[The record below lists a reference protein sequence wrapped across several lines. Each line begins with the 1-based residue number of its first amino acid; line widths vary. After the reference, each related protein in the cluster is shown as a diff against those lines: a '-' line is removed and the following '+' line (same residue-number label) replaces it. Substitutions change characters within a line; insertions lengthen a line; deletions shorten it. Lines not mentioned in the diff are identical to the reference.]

1 MTSFVHVDTPATHPG
16 VVRAEAVIQRIRSA
30 RRGFDGA
37 RGLAAFL
44 LAAIVASLLVVADR
58 LMATSEEGGLL
69 VAWVVLWGVAFVA
82 IALFAGTAR
91 SLAARVVGSAR
102 GAACRRA
109 AARADEEFMAYA
121 KHDPRILRD
130 LQAIATRQE
139 AAEDVVASVDLKT
152 QALERVAKRADNV
165 RAPTLHEAMRRVNL
179 GQYY

>member
-1 MTSFVHVDTPATHPG
+1 MTSFVHVDTPETHPG
-16 VVRAEAVIQRIRSA
+16 VVRAEAVIERIRGA

-37 RGLAAFL
+37 RGLAAL
-44 LAAIVASLLVVADR
+44 LLGAIVASLLVVADR

-91 SLAARVVGSAR
+91 SLATRAIASAR
-102 GAACRRA
+102 ESARRRA
-109 AARADEEFMAYA
+109 AARADEQFMAYA
-121 KHDPRILRD
+121 RHDPRILRD

-139 AAEDVVASVDLKT
+139 AAAEAETSVDIKT
-152 QALERVAKRADNV
+152 QALERIAKRSPSV

>member
-1 MTSFVHVDTPATHPG
+1 MTNFVHVDTPATHPG
-16 VVRAEAVIQRIRSA
+16 VVRAEAVIERIRSA

-44 LAAIVASLLVVADR
+44 LAAIVSSLLVVADR
-58 LMATSEEGGLL
+58 LMSTSEEGGLL

-91 SLAARVVGSAR
+91 ALATRAIASAR
-102 GAACRRA
+102 GAARRRA
-109 AARADEEFMAYA
+109 AARADEQFMAYA

-130 LQAIATRQE
+130 LQAISTRQE
-139 AAEDVVASVDLKT
+139 VDADAAPVDIKT
-152 QALERVAKRADNV
+152 QALERVARRSDNV
-165 RAPTLHEAMRRVNL
+165 RTPTLHEAMRRVNL